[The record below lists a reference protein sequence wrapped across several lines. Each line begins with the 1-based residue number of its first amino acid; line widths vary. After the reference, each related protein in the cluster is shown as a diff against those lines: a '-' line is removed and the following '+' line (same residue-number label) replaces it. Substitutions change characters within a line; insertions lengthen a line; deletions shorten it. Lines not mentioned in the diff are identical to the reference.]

1 MYGEISESRN
11 VILGKPVVNVG
22 VLSNWFRVVSR
33 DGHCY
38 CWYQRFLPLETYLYL
53 LSSQLKRLFHV
64 GSYII
69 YDGLLNDRVGIS
81 DCTEDILKVAL
92 PEFHPCGRQTQIC
105 LQHRQKVTTK
115 S

>member
-1 MYGEISESRN
+1 MYCETSESGN
-11 VILGKPVVNVG
+11 VILDKPVVNIG

-38 CWYQRFLPLETYLYL
+38 CWYQRFLPLETDLYL
-53 LSSQLKRLFHV
+53 LGSHIKRLFHV

-81 DCTEDILKVAL
+81 DYIEDILKVAL
-92 PEFHPCGRQTQIC
+92 PKFHPCGRQTLIC
-105 LQHRQKVTTK
+105 LQHQQKVTMK